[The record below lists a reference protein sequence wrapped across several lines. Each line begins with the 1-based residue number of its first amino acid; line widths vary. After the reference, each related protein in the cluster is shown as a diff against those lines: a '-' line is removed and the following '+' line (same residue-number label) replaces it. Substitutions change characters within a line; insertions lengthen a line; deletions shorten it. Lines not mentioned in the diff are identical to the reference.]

1 MVSTHQGLI
10 PAHAGKTAIR
20 PTVWRCPWAHPRSRG
35 ENHWRS
41 RRGSR
46 GWGSSPLMRGKP
58 VQHLHGRSRHGL
70 IPAHAGKTHLP
81 GARHGAR
88 RAHPR
93 SRGENPA
100 AANALELDRGSSPLT
115 RGKPHRVPGQRGQ
128 RGLIPAHAGKTSEA
142 IRRSCLI
149 WAHPRSRGENRA
161 LDTLNMC
168 QVWLIP
174 AHAGKTRRGWM
185 ISGCHRAHPRSRGE
199 NRSISRPR
207 AGRMGSSPLTR
218 GKREAETGER
228 VLGGLIPAHA
238 GKTRGRGT
246 CRTRPAAHP
255 RSRGENWLGMG
266 FEPLRW
272 GSSPLTRGKLLAE
285 DSRIVTWGLIP
296 AHAGKTGAA
305 RDLYL
310 NRGAHPRSRGENRSC
325 P

>member
-1 MVSTHQGLI
+1 MPRTPSPQTIRAHPRSRGENGQGHHERPPFGGSSPLTRGKLTNSRYTLVTPGLI
-10 PAHAGKTAIR
+10 PAHAGKTPGR
-20 PTVWRCPWAHPRSRG
+20 QCPCPY
-35 ENHWRS
+35 
-41 RRGSR
+41 
-46 GWGSSPLMRGKP
+46 
-58 VQHLHGRSRHGL
+58 
-70 IPAHAGKTHLP
+70 
-81 GARHGAR
+81 
-88 RAHPR
+88 
-93 SRGENPA
+93 
-100 AANALELDRGSSPLT
+100 
-115 RGKPHRVPGQRGQ
+115 QR
-128 RGLIPAHAGKTSEA
+128 
-142 IRRSCLI
+142 
-149 WAHPRSRGENRA
+149 AHPRSRGENRA

-255 RSRGENWLGMG
+255 RSRGEN
-266 FEPLRW
+266 
-272 GSSPLTRGKLLAE
+272 
-285 DSRIVTWGLIP
+285 
-296 AHAGKTGAA
+296 
-305 RDLYL
+305 
-310 NRGAHPRSRGENRSC
+310 RSC

>member
-1 MVSTHQGLI
+1 
-10 PAHAGKTAIR
+10 
-20 PTVWRCPWAHPRSRG
+20 
-35 ENHWRS
+35 
-41 RRGSR
+41 
-46 GWGSSPLMRGKP
+46 
-58 VQHLHGRSRHGL
+58 
-70 IPAHAGKTHLP
+70 
-81 GARHGAR
+81 
-88 RAHPR
+88 
-93 SRGENPA
+93 
-100 AANALELDRGSSPLT
+100 
-115 RGKPHRVPGQRGQ
+115 
-128 RGLIPAHAGKTSEA
+128 
-142 IRRSCLI
+142 
-149 WAHPRSRGENRA
+149 
-161 LDTLNMC
+161 MC

-310 NRGAHPRSRGENRSC
+310 NRGAHPRSRGENSWPRTHASSRGGSS
-325 P
+325 PLTRGKQELPVIST